1 MNSIKPK
8 NRVFCVGCRR
18 PKMQFESEKKALN
31 FIKWNKESIEEEG
44 DGNVPNRTYYCTF
57 CCCWHITHMEEND
70 IYKKNEEELNLKID
84 RFMRTS
90 EGRHYQNLINNNG
103 TDFTLELNEI
113 AKRKISYDAVLSA
126 YSLYLRQNPQK
137 QLYGLWSGN
146 AMRIYTMVEKALKKC
161 NLENDEKYK
170 LCEITDKIKED
181 MMKVTFSQL
190 EKVLNLPQLREASH
204 EAVKLSHC
212 VKTVYA
218 YFKKREAFD
227 EESIERFNLYDES
240 FKQRFSIHI
249 INLI

>member
-1 MNSIKPK
+1 
-8 NRVFCVGCRR
+8 
-18 PKMQFESEKKALN
+18 MQFESEKKALN

-44 DGNVPNRTYYCTF
+44 DGNVPNRAYYCSF
-57 CCCWHITHMEEND
+57 CCCWHITHMEENE

-103 TDFTLELNEI
+103 IDFTLELNEI
-113 AKRKISYDAVLSA
+113 AKRKISYEAVLSA

-146 AMRIYTMVEKALKKC
+146 AMRIYTMVEKVFKKC
-161 NLENDEKYK
+161 KLESDEMDNLWKM
-170 LCEITDKIKED
+170 TDKIKED
-181 MMKVTFSQL
+181 MVQVTFYQL
-190 EKVLNLPQLREASH
+190 EKVSKLPRCQEANH

-218 YFKKREAFD
+218 YFKKRGLFD
-227 EESIERFNLYDES
+227 EESIERFNLYDKS

-249 INLI
+249 INHI